1 MSYRLAD
8 GSMSTDYK
16 IGDKFTH
23 SLCGAEIWELVSDDG
38 SLNPYFNRQEYLNDN
53 FPRHWRS
60 LTPVKTKQH
69 ASVINQLHETIRQLK
84 ATIKELES

>member
-8 GSMSTDYK
+8 GSMSADYE
-16 IGDKFTH
+16 IGDKFAHYEDREIFTL
-23 SLCGAEIWELVSDDG
+23 SLDNG
-38 SLNPYFNRQEYLNDN
+38 STCPWFMNHNEGLASISWCF
-53 FPRHWRS
+53 

-69 ASVINQLHETIRQLK
+69 SSVINQLHEAIRQLK

>member
-16 IGDKFTH
+16 IGDEFNYGDRTFIL
-23 SLCGAEIWELVSDDG
+23 SYDDG
-38 SLNPYFNRQEYLNDN
+38 SVMPWFREVIQESDHPLEWP
-53 FPRHWRS
+53 F
-60 LTPVKTKQH
+60 LTPVKAKNH
-69 ASVINQLHETIRQLK
+69 ASVINQLHEAIRQLK

>member
-16 IGDKFTH
+16 IGDEFTH
-23 SLCGAEIWELVSDDG
+23 RFCGNEIFKLVRDDG
-38 SLNPYFNRQEYLNDN
+38 SRNPYFNGHSWHSN

-60 LTPVKTKQH
+60 LTPVKTKKNTTL
-69 ASVINQLHETIRQLK
+69 INQLHETIRQLK
-84 ATIKELES
+84 ATIEEIES